1 MEIAGMSNATYR
13 IELRASGW
21 AIVSHDGALV
31 AIGFR
36 NQGEA
41 REFAKKEGIP
51 L

>member
-1 MEIAGMSNATYR
+1 MSNATHS

-21 AIVSHDGALV
+21 AIVRYDGVLV

-41 REFAKKEGIP
+41 RKFAKKEGIP
-51 L
+51 V